1 MNERIPRGSGRSSG
15 RPSARGTGRLTS
27 GSDVRPVTAVSRNR
41 TKAPPVE
48 DPPEVRLKWLRMRM
62 ALVVAG
68 VMVCFLIVLGQAF
81 RLQIISRDKLLFEA
95 ERNYMRTKVIQ
106 SQRGAIF
113 DRNGEQLATSV
124 GVDTVVMVAQHMK
137 DPQLVAAQLANALKG
152 VDAETLLKRMRKSS
166 WWAYAKRRVS
176 DEEAARVRALDLQGV
191 VVTQEPKRFYPKREL
206 AGQLLGRVGMDNE
219 GLEGLEKALDDIL
232 VRRKPVE
239 ETGDVEGTTQAVA
252 KKKKPDLDSVKV
264 PYLKDIYGHEAY
276 VLGLPQKLLTE
287 GYSVVL
293 SIDEKVQGV
302 AEEALAKGVAAH
314 NGLSGIAIVMD
325 VRTGEL
331 LAMANVP
338 TYDPNKPD
346 PSEMF
351 SWKNRAVKDVYEPG
365 STFKVISLAAVFER
379 NAARLDEIVD
389 CENGA
394 MRVGRYTIRDT
405 HRSDKLTVREVLS
418 HSSNIG
424 ITKLTRRIGK
434 AALRETIEL
443 FGFGKPSGLDV
454 GWEAPGTVQ
463 ALKRWADITFANT
476 SFGQGIAATPIQM
489 VRAFAAIGNGGVL
502 MRPQVVKSLI
512 DSDGTLVRTFMP
524 ASDGRVISERAAKL
538 TLDAMTA
545 VTREGGTGTNAAID
559 GYTVAGKTGTAQK
572 PDTGYR
578 KGVFVGRSSR
588 GYRSD
593 AWIASFIGVVPAEAP
608 RLAILVLVD
617 EPDGRGFGGVV
628 AAPIFREIG
637 EFALKYLEIPPSQRR
652 PIKVSRIAKAA
663 AAAADDRAQV
673 DLGEPA
679 SPDADTVAVPDFLGV
694 SIGRAL
700 DLARTARVQVEVEGS
715 GKATSQSLPP
725 GAPVEPGTTVL
736 LRFSSAY
743 DVAAAPAEQEAP

>member
-1 MNERIPRGSGRSSG
+1 MNERVPRKSGRLS
-15 RPSARGTGRLTS
+15 GRLTS
-27 GSDVRPVTAVSRNR
+27 RSQARPVTTVSRNR
-41 TKAPPVE
+41 TKAPPE
-48 DPPEVRLKWLRMRM
+48 ELSPEQRLKWLRLRM
-62 ALVVAG
+62 GIVIGG
-68 VMVCFLIVLGQAF
+68 VMLCFLIVLGQAF
-81 RLQIISRDKLLFEA
+81 RLQILSRDKLLFEA

-124 GVDTVVMVAQHMK
+124 GVSTVVMVAQHMK
-137 DPQLVAAQLANALKG
+137 DPQLVATQLSHALKG
-152 VDAETLLKRMRKSS
+152 VEAETLLKRMRRSS

-176 DEEAARVRALDLQGV
+176 EEEAAQVKALGLQGV

-219 GLEGLEKALDDIL
+219 GLEGLERALDDIL

-239 ETGDVEGTTQAVA
+239 PSEDVEGTTKAAV

-264 PYLKDIYGHEAY
+264 PYLKDIYGHETY

-293 SIDEKVQGV
+293 TIDEKIQAV
-302 AEEALAKGVAAH
+302 AEEALAKGIKAH
-314 NGLSGIAIVMD
+314 NGMSGIAIVME
-325 VRTGEL
+325 VQTGEI
-331 LAMANVP
+331 LALANVP
-338 TYDPNKPD
+338 TCDPNKPD
-346 PSEMF
+346 PTEMF

-365 STFKVISLAAVFER
+365 STFKVISLAAVLDR
-379 NAARLDEIVD
+379 GAARLDEMVD
-389 CENGA
+389 CEKGA

-405 HRSDKLTVREVLS
+405 HRSDMLSVRDVLA

-424 ITKLTRRIGK
+424 VTKLTRRIGK
-434 AALRETIEL
+434 AALRESIEK
-443 FGFGKPSGLDV
+443 FGFGKPTGLEV
-454 GWEAPGTVQ
+454 EWEASGKVQ

-476 SFGQGIAATPIQM
+476 SFGQGIAVTPIQM

-512 DSDGTLVRTFMP
+512 DSDGNLVRTFMP
-524 ASDGRVISERAAKL
+524 ASDGRAVSQRAAKL

-545 VTREGGTGTNAAID
+545 VTREGGTGTNAAIE
-559 GYTVAGKTGTAQK
+559 GYNVAGKTGTAQK

-578 KGVFVGRSSR
+578 RGVFVGRSSR

-608 RLAILVLVD
+608 RLAILVVVD
-617 EPDGRGFGGVV
+617 EPDGRAFGGVV
-628 AAPIFREIG
+628 AAPVFREIG
-637 EFALKYLEIPPSQRR
+637 EFALKYLEVPPSERR

-663 AAAADDRAQV
+663 AAAADDRAHV

-679 SPDADTVAVPDFLGV
+679 SPDADTVVVPDFLGV

-700 DLARTARVQVEVEGS
+700 DMARSARVQVDVVGS
-715 GKATSQSLPP
+715 GKATEQSLPP
-725 GAPVEPGTTVL
+725 GSSVSPGATVL

-743 DVAAAPAEQEAP
+743 DVAAAPAAQVAP